1 MNTLTTLPA
10 GWYTDAADPAF
21 LRFWTGTAW
30 SSHRKSRPGLPAS
43 FQEEQSRKR
52 FARARRIR

>member
-1 MNTLTTLPA
+1 MNLTTLPA

-21 LRFWTGTAW
+21 LRYWTGSAW
-30 SSHRKSRPGLPAS
+30 SSHRKIRPGLPAS
-43 FQEEQSRKR
+43 YQEEQSRAR

>member
-1 MNTLTTLPA
+1 MDTPTLPA

-21 LRFWTGTAW
+21 LRYWTGTAW

-43 FQEEQSRKR
+43 YQQEQSRRR
-52 FARARRIR
+52 FARSRRIG